1 MSTITNLGAAI
12 WSSISS
18 ALNLAFSFVPKLVGF
33 LLVLLIGWIVAS
45 LLAKAV
51 TFLLKRIG
59 FERMAE
65 RIGLNRL
72 EQRLGMRMDAAT
84 LLGKIVFWFVFLIFL
99 IPAFN
104 SLGLPTVSNI
114 LQVIISYIPNVF
126 VAVLVLFLGTLLAA
140 FVADIVR
147 GALSGGRLGNASII
161 ANIARGAII
170 GFAALMALYQLQIAP
185 AIIETLFT
193 AVVGALAL
201 AFGLA
206 FGLGGRES
214 AQRWLQR
221 GESAME
227 GTTSGI
233 NAMEGNTPGINAQQS
248 INQAR
253 SAAQAQ
259 AEQMRASS
267 LRNP

>member
-114 LQVIISYIPNVF
+114 LQVF

-221 GESAME
+221 G
-227 GTTSGI
+227 
-233 NAMEGNTPGINAQQS
+233 
-248 INQAR
+248 
-253 SAAQAQ
+253 
-259 AEQMRASS
+259 
-267 LRNP
+267 

>member
-51 TFLLKRIG
+51 TFLLKRVG

-72 EQRLGMRMDAAT
+72 EQRIGMRMDAAT
-84 LLGKIVFWFVFLIFL
+84 LLGKIVYWFVFLIFL

-147 GALSGGRLGNASII
+147 GALSGGHLGNSNII

-206 FGLGGRES
+206 FGLGGRDS

-221 GESAME
+221 GE
-227 GTTSGI
+227 
-233 NAMEGNTPGINAQQS
+233 NAIEGNSPGINAQQS